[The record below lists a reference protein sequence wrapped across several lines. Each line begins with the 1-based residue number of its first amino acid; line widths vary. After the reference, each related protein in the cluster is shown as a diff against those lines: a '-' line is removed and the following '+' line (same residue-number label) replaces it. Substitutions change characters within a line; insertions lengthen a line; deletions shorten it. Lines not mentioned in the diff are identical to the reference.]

1 MDACKRHRDCFKEG
15 SEHFSFLLG
24 SSEEAL
30 EGPQSRQRSVCLQRG
45 GRAGQTSNAR
55 EARGRE
61 MNSRVNVATEK
72 PGKIPQQRV
81 TSQRRTRRISCK
93 PESRQKRDYPEPMKQ
108 TVPITRG
115 DGIPPTALK
124 GSCMGKHHA
133 TAHSPSQST
142 ASTRRK
148 GDSKRDSLKGFRQPP
163 GAQQPTSVVPLQA
176 FLNFFLIN

>member
-1 MDACKRHRDCFKEG
+1 M
-15 SEHFSFLLG
+15 SFFLR
-24 SSEEAL
+24 SSEKAL
-30 EGPQSRQRSVCLQRG
+30 EGPQSRQRSVCLQRE
-45 GRAGQTSNAR
+45 GRARQTSSTR

-61 MNSRVNVATEK
+61 MNSRVNMATEK

-81 TSQRRTRRISCK
+81 TSQRWTRRISCK
-93 PESRQKRDYPEPMKQ
+93 PESWQKRDYPEPMKQ
-108 TVPITRG
+108 TVAITRG

-148 GDSKRDSLKGFRQPP
+148 GDSKRDSLKGFRRPS
-163 GAQQPTSVVPLQA
+163 GAQRPTSVVLLQA
-176 FLNFFLIN
+176 AFFFF